1 MTPGAFGGEQW
12 KRRMEVWAS
21 AGDRAAMT
29 GPPPGGRQQ
38 GKVKACSRWGP
49 HPCAGGEGLHT
60 VLLGAPCPPLL
71 GLLPRSCDSDSAM
84 QAPAK
89 TWFFFFGRGGIL
101 AHPLLKHFS
110 PKQDCVC
117 VRGSAAPSPC
127 QRGESG
133 LVEGG
138 QALVQAV

>member
-1 MTPGAFGGEQW
+1 MTRGAFGGEQW

-89 TWFFFFGRGGIL
+89 TCFFFW
-101 AHPLLKHFS
+101 
-110 PKQDCVC
+110 
-117 VRGSAAPSPC
+117 
-127 QRGESG
+127 
-133 LVEGG
+133 EGG
-138 QALVQAV
+138 NSCTSFAEAFLAQAGLRVCAWLCRPLPLSEG